1 MANEENEN
9 IVSLMDESGTEE
21 EFEVVATL
29 NLNEKDYAILLP
41 LEGEEEAGYIF
52 RIDRD
57 ENDKDILVPIEDDD
71 EFEAVREEFE
81 QFIQEEE

>member
-1 MANEENEN
+1 MENKESQN
-9 IVSLMDESGTEE
+9 IISLMDQDGTEE

-29 NLNEKDYAILLP
+29 NLNGEDYAILLP